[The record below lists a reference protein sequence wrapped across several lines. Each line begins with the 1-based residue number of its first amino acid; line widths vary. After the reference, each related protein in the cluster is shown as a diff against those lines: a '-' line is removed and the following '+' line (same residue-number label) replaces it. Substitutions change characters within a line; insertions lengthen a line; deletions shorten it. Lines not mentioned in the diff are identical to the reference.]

1 MMKSSN
7 LWAISLLVIGIVT
20 IILAGSGLVGVKL
33 PDTATRI
40 LGVIDLIAIPVLA
53 FTTVRRI
60 KSRV

>member
-1 MMKSSN
+1 MKSSN

-33 PDTATRI
+33 SDTATRI